1 MAKRALVAA
10 VNDYSNWNSGV
21 TIGSLT
27 LTAPNLHW
35 CVADSNDFSQ
45 LLKDAFIFDEVTV
58 LQDAQATSQA
68 ILSGISGLLAKSQA
82 GDVVCFYFSGHGGRL
97 PENPGDATT
106 RYYEAIVPYD
116 GQLVISSQIANIA
129 QALQPD
135 FINFTLVLDSC
146 NSGGMYLSPDSRAF
160 VWDSASAQVFR
171 NSCSAIVPWICLP
184 DPSALDNN
192 VSNLQLPDKGVC
204 TMSVDT
210 SKDNPNDARAT
221 LLSACDY
228 GEESEERSELGHGFF
243 TKAMLDAVNQS
254 NFQISHTNLLA
265 ALQKGVAGYVSTY
278 STPSQT
284 PQLRGRP
291 VRLEE
296 NFLAGWNYSI

>member
-68 ILSGISGLLAKSQA
+68 ILAGISDLLSKSQA

-97 PENPGDATT
+97 PETPGDTTT
-106 RYYEAIVPYD
+106 RYYETIVPYD
-116 GQLVISSQIANIA
+116 AKLVMSSQIATIA

-160 VWDSASAQVFR
+160 VWDNASAEAFR
-171 NSCSAIVPWICLP
+171 DSCSAIIPWICLP

-204 TMSVDT
+204 TMSVDA
-210 SKDNPNDARAT
+210 SKDNPDDAKAT

-243 TKAMLDAVNQS
+243 TKAIIDAVNAC
-254 NFQISHTNLLA
+254 NFQISHTDLLA
-265 ALQKGVAGYVSTY
+265 ALRKTVSGYVSTY
-278 STPSQT
+278 STPPQT

>member
-1 MAKRALVAA
+1 
-10 VNDYSNWNSGV
+10 
-21 TIGSLT
+21 
-27 LTAPNLHW
+27 
-35 CVADSNDFSQ
+35 
-45 LLKDAFIFDEVTV
+45 
-58 LQDAQATSQA
+58 
-68 ILSGISGLLAKSQA
+68 
-82 GDVVCFYFSGHGGRL
+82 
-97 PENPGDATT
+97 
-106 RYYEAIVPYD
+106 
-116 GQLVISSQIANIA
+116 
-129 QALQPD
+129 
-135 FINFTLVLDSC
+135 
-146 NSGGMYLSPDSRAF
+146 
-160 VWDSASAQVFR
+160 
-171 NSCSAIVPWICLP
+171 
-184 DPSALDNN
+184 
-192 VSNLQLPDKGVC
+192 
-204 TMSVDT
+204 MSVDT